1 MTKTPVVHSF
11 SAEDT
16 MAVNVEFRSN
26 MYRNKVAVLN
36 SKTQKEQETR
46 KVQGKV
52 EDDRRYAIEAAI
64 IKVMKSRR
72 KIDYNSLMA
81 ETTRL
86 LSVRFTPEVQQMKV
100 RLESL
105 IERGYIE
112 RSEEDK
118 RVFKYVA

>member
-1 MTKTPVVHSF
+1 
-11 SAEDT
+11 

>member
-1 MTKTPVVHSF
+1 MNM
-11 SAEDT
+11 D
-16 MAVNVEFRSN
+16 FRSN
-26 MYRNKVAVLN
+26 MYRNKVSVHN
-36 SKTQKEQETR
+36 SKVTKESETR

-52 EDDRRYAIEAAI
+52 QDDRRYAIEAAM
-64 IKVMKSRR
+64 IKVMKARR

-86 LSVRFTPEVQQMKV
+86 LSVRFSPEMQQLKV
-100 RLESL
+100 RLETL

-112 RSEEDK
+112 RSEDDK